1 MLFSLED
8 GESHRRDMPGF
19 HRPVGNSS
27 MPSSVGMPR
36 LRWMCCM
43 ANGHRPRILA
53 INSSQDVLNLFKE
66 LLSDEGYAVTIQSY
80 MSHDL
85 DGIVEADPE
94 LVILDYMW
102 GGEDSGWSLLQ
113 MLKMDPRTK
122 DIPIILCTGAVRQVE
137 PLDARLAE
145 MGVRVV
151 LKPFDLDELLA
162 AVSDTLQR
170 SSASVSANSESQ

>member
-1 MLFSLED
+1 M
-8 GESHRRDMPGF
+8 SHRY
-19 HRPVGNSS
+19 RP
-27 MPSSVGMPR
+27 
-36 LRWMCCM
+36 L
-43 ANGHRPRILA
+43 ILA

-66 LLSDEGYAVTIQSY
+66 LLSDEGYDVRIQSY

-85 DGIVEADPE
+85 DEIVEMNPE

-113 MLKMDPRTK
+113 MLKLDPRTK
-122 DIPIILCTGAVRQVE
+122 DIPVILCTGAVQQVE

-151 LKPFDLDELLA
+151 LKPFDLDELLVA
-162 AVSDTLQR
+162 ISTTLQT
-170 SSASVSANSESQ
+170 SSATTSANAQAQ